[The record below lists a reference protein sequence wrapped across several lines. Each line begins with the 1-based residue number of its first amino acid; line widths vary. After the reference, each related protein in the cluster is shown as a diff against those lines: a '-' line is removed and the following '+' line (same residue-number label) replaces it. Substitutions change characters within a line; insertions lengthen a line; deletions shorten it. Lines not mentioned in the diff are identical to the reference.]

1 MHEGSPSLPYCRNY
15 KELRLWLTIYG
26 GACQRTEEI
35 KYNSRNTTVPWLGEI
50 LLLLLS
56 SIDYD
61 SIPMR
66 FLCELS
72 TKNYCVQLL
81 EGCTCGHLV
90 YLPTNIICLVIY
102 GNLLGSGSQSGSIW
116 GCKCISIKN
125 FTEKAKVNCP
135 TTTTKAV
142 KREKERKRERGAF
155 SRSFIMLKV
164 CIGACANNFTVE

>member
-1 MHEGSPSLPYCRNY
+1 MAVPVS
-15 KELRLWLTIYG
+15 ELKKSNIIPKIRQ
-26 GACQRTEEI
+26 C
-35 KYNSRNTTVPWLGEI
+35 LGLKI

-90 YLPTNIICLVIY
+90 YLPTLPPANIICLVIY
-102 GNLLGSGSQSGSIW
+102 GNLVGSGSQSGSL
-116 GCKCISIKN
+116 GVAN
-125 FTEKAKVNCP
+125 
-135 TTTTKAV
+135 
-142 KREKERKRERGAF
+142 AF
-155 SRSFIMLKV
+155 Q
-164 CIGACANNFTVE
+164 

>member
-1 MHEGSPSLPYCRNY
+1 MAVPVS
-15 KELRLWLTIYG
+15 ELKKSNIIPIIRQCLDV
-26 GACQRTEEI
+26 
-35 KYNSRNTTVPWLGEI
+35 KI

-142 KREKERKRERGAF
+142 KREREREGAF
-155 SRSFIMLKV
+155 FHSFIMLKV
-164 CIGACANNFTVE
+164 CIGACANNFAVE

>member
-1 MHEGSPSLPYCRNY
+1 MAVPVSELKKSNIIPIIRQCLGLEKFFSCCCHPSIMTQSRCVFCASCQQKTTVSSYSRDAHAGTSSTSLPP
-15 KELRLWLTIYG
+15 L
-26 GACQRTEEI
+26 
-35 KYNSRNTTVPWLGEI
+35 
-50 LLLLLS
+50 
-56 SIDYD
+56 
-61 SIPMR
+61 
-66 FLCELS
+66 
-72 TKNYCVQLL
+72 
-81 EGCTCGHLV
+81 
-90 YLPTNIICLVIY
+90 LPTNIICLVIY

-142 KREKERKRERGAF
+142 KRERERGRGRAF

>member
-1 MHEGSPSLPYCRNY
+1 MAVPVSELKKSNIIPLIRQCLGLEKFFSCCCHPSIM
-15 KELRLWLTIYG
+15 T
-26 GACQRTEEI
+26 Q
-35 KYNSRNTTVPWLGEI
+35 SRCV
-50 LLLLLS
+50 
-56 SIDYD
+56 
-61 SIPMR
+61 

-116 GCKCISIKN
+116 GCKCFLIKN

-135 TTTTKAV
+135 TATTKAV
-142 KREKERKRERGAF
+142 KREREGGRAF